1 MSRDDLVG
9 HVNFV
14 HECFR
19 FQCDVCGEGFLSEG
33 GMVGHVNSVHGCWRF
48 LCDVCGEGFLSRDD
62 MIVLVNSVH
71 DWYLKSSFNS
81 VHVI

>member
-1 MSRDDLVG
+1 MNV
-9 HVNFV
+9 FV
-14 HECFR
+14 FNVMFVEKVSC
-19 FQCDVCGEGFLSEG
+19 QKG